1 MIKINLCP
9 IDELESPY
17 WWAPDV
23 AAVVVIAA
31 MAFFA
36 VEWHLGQ
43 LQEEIDEVRASVE
56 EISANEQK
64 LTADLR
70 RYDNMEKDE
79 RDLETKLSALQSIT
93 VSKIGKYMPLIVV
106 EHLANLRPEGIWYH
120 YFKVGDAT
128 GNNFEMKGQ
137 GFDNLLVAELMTALK
152 STASQEAD
160 EADLRTLVYF
170 DNVILDQTGTPQQ
183 APTGFPELGAFPEFM
198 IRGEYIERGKGG
210 HNKNKGEGGD
220 EAELMTTAK
229 PRDAV
234 FGM

>member
-17 WWAPDV
+17 WWVPDV
-23 AAVVVIAA
+23 AAVVVIATA
-31 MAFFA
+31 AFFA
-36 VEWHLGQ
+36 VQWHLGQ
-43 LQEEIDEVRASVE
+43 IQDEIDEVKASVD
-56 EISANEQK
+56 EITANEQK
-64 LTADLR
+64 LAADLR

-79 RDLETKLSALQSIT
+79 RELETKLAALQSIT

-120 YFKVGDAT
+120 YFKVDEST
-128 GNNFEMKGQ
+128 GKTFELKGQ

-160 EADLRTLVYF
+160 DADLRTLVYF
-170 DNVILDQTGTPQQ
+170 DNVLLDQTGTPQQ
-183 APTGFPELGAFPEFM
+183 APAGFPELGVYPEFM
-198 IRGEYIERGKGG
+198 IRGEFLERGKSGG
-210 HNKNKGEGGD
+210 GRGKGS
-220 EAELMTTAK
+220 EADAADLMTTAK

-234 FGM
+234 FRM